1 MKRTKQSVF
10 LVIVVLAS
18 LGIISPA
25 TEGSAATG
33 PDTALVPDGS
43 WDQLSGGE
51 SQWYA
56 FEYAS
61 DGSQVQVRLET
72 VPEGSVGF
80 YIYTPEQIRLWAA
93 GERVE
98 PIGRGSDDPFTAGV
112 LTWSGNFKIAGTYYV
127 VVESTTTAT
136 SSCALTVTGSG
147 VTFSPPAPASTTQPA
162 TTKTQSATPAV
173 LPRNLT
179 GKLVFTTSYGGPF
192 YTINADGSGLKR
204 IANGIDPTWSPD
216 GKQIA
221 YVSWEE
227 PRGVW
232 VVNSDGTNAYRVFS
246 WNETRYPSWS
256 PDGQEIV
263 FSRANG
269 GGGGGKGGPG
279 GPPPGN
285 SVSGFPGG
293 PGGSPGGGSAS
304 KWTLGIVSP
313 ADSAFSEPQPA
324 SRTNLTPA
332 WSPAPPDGGTG
343 GQTIV
348 FTGYSGLMG
357 QSVDGKTSW
366 QLTTD
371 PRDTS
376 PTWSPDGT
384 KVAYVHR
391 QHDHSEIYVIDVTTG
406 RQTRLTNTPALV
418 DGSTASSV
426 SPAWSP
432 DGQYIAFLTNRT
444 GEWQIWVMAAN
455 GSKPSP
461 MFDTELQG
469 LTLQYVFSGERA
481 IDWTQ

>member
-1 MKRTKQSVF
+1 MKRTKQSLF
-10 LVIVVLAS
+10 LVIGVLVS
-18 LGIISPA
+18 LGIFLPA
-25 TEGSAATG
+25 TEGRASAAAG
-33 PDTALVPDGS
+33 PDMALVPDGS
-43 WDQLSGGE
+43 WNQLNSGA

-56 FEYAS
+56 FEYAG
-61 DGSQVQVRLET
+61 DGSQVQVRLEA
-72 VPEGSVGF
+72 VPQGSASF
-80 YIYTPEQIRLWAA
+80 YVLTPEQIKSWAA
-93 GERVE
+93 GKRVE

-112 LTWSGNFKIAGTYYV
+112 LTWSGNFKIAGIYYV
-127 VVESTTTAT
+127 VVESSGNSAGT
-136 SSCALTVTGSG
+136 SSYALTVTGSG
-147 VTFSPPAPASTTQPA
+147 VTFSTPAPASTTQPA
-162 TTKTQSATPAV
+162 TTQTQAKTPAV
-173 LPRNLT
+173 LPRDLS
-179 GKLVFTTSYGGPF
+179 GKLVFTTSYGGAF

-204 IANGIDPTWSPD
+204 IANGIDPTWSPN
-216 GKQIA
+216 GQQIA

-232 VVNSDGTNAYRVFS
+232 VVNSDGTNSHQVFS
-246 WNETRYPSWS
+246 WTETRYPSWS
-256 PDGQEIV
+256 ADGQEIV

-269 GGGGGKGGPG
+269 GGGGGKGGPP

-293 PGGSPGGGSAS
+293 PGGAPGGGGSTS
-304 KWTLGIVSP
+304 KWTLGIISP
-313 ADSAFSEPQPA
+313 ADSAFWEPQPA
-324 SRTNLTPA
+324 SRTNLTPD
-332 WSPAPPDGGTG
+332 WSPD

-348 FTGYSGLMG
+348 FAGYSGLMG
-357 QSVDGKTSW
+357 QSVDGKISW

-391 QHDHSEIYVIDVTTG
+391 QHDHWEIYVIDVTTG
-406 RQTRLTNTPALV
+406 RQTRLTDTPALA

-432 DGQYIAFLTNRT
+432 DGQYIAFLSNRT
-444 GEWQIWVMAAN
+444 GKWLIWVMEAN

-481 IDWTQ
+481 IDWAQ